1 MHHPAREGRQ
11 QATNI
16 HETSMPTMTSCP
28 LLNRLVVIDTTDLYV
43 CVCVC
48 VCVLLLSLLHG
59 IKMSRWEAWRS
70 PFVNTRSRVRL
81 VERSLSFELFESC
94 IGMDDIVDSLGVVV
108 FRERVFFRPSFS
120 SQFNRREGLRLG
132 NVDSRKLREI

>member
-1 MHHPAREGRQ
+1 M
-11 QATNI
+11 
-16 HETSMPTMTSCP
+16 
-28 LLNRLVVIDTTDLYV
+28 
-43 CVCVC
+43 
-48 VCVLLLSLLHG
+48 
-59 IKMSRWEAWRS
+59 
-70 PFVNTRSRVRL
+70 
-81 VERSLSFELFESC
+81 ERSLSFELFESC